1 VSRSDED
8 RLLDIVAAIEAIGR
22 HVERGSLDD
31 GLIFD
36 AVRARLMEIGEA
48 VKDVDS
54 KLLVQQPAIPWRRI
68 AAMRDQLAHRYFD
81 TSHAIVASTVT
92 NDLVELRVAVE
103 TLINSLQQA
112 LQAEKSGHGGLP
124 ETDLARVRCWCRD
137 RVPDHLRDQVRVEV
151 DVDARHLT
159 LFECRPPWDGQ
170 GDWTRLPVARLR
182 FTKATGLWTLYWR
195 DRNERFHLYDRIGAS
210 ENLQVVLEEIDRD
223 PTAIFWG

>member
-1 VSRSDED
+1 
-8 RLLDIVAAIEAIGR
+8 
-22 HVERGSLDD
+22 
-31 GLIFD
+31 
-36 AVRARLMEIGEA
+36 MEIGEA

-54 KLLVQQPAIPWRRI
+54 NLLAQQPAIPWRRI
-68 AAMRDQLAHRYFD
+68 AATRDQLAHRYFD
-81 TSHAIVASTVT
+81 TSHAIVAGTVT

-103 TLINSLQQA
+103 GLINSLQRA
-112 LQAEKSGHGGLP
+112 PQAEKSGHAGLP
-124 ETDLARVRCWCRD
+124 ETDLARVRRWCRD

-159 LFECRPPWDGQ
+159 VLECRPPWDGQ

-195 DRNERFHLYDRIGAS
+195 DRNERFHLYDRISAGES
-210 ENLQVVLEEIDRD
+210 LQVLLVEIDQD